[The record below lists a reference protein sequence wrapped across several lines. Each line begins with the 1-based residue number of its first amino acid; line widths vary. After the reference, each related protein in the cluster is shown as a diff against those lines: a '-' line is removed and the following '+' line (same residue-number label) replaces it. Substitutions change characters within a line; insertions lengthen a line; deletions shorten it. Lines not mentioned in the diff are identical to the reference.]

1 MSRSVTRRFV
11 IIVSENA
18 AVVDLSEFQPRQKI
32 VHPKGWEP
40 SVSWTGTGGTITTG
54 PLEHE
59 PDDAIWLT
67 LIEDWGLDPVSTRI
81 IPGSVQIRAW
91 DTQTQDGIQRLKY
104 YRARI
109 EPIFAT
115 EDRADV
121 DALCASIVKR
131 KPAKVE
137 TTTGDL
143 SFLILLSDIQL
154 GKGEGDGTPGT
165 IARVMSSLD
174 NAVQRVKDLK
184 KLGRAIDSIYIIGLG
199 DIVEGCSGDWY
210 AMQTYQ
216 ADLNRREQE
225 KVARRLILAYID
237 RFVDLGYR
245 VVCSCVPGNHGE
257 NRKNGKAF
265 TSFDDNADI
274 SVFESVSEILSA
286 NPDRY
291 ANVFMPLD
299 CIEKSTLTATF
310 DLNGVP
316 CGFAHGHQFRGGG
329 GGSIGKI
336 ESWLK
341 GQALGRLPVGDAQ
354 LIYSGHFHHF
364 VCSEATSRTVF
375 QTPAQDGGSQ
385 WFSESTGKHSPSG
398 LLTMT
403 VGKAAGR
410 RGWNDLA
417 IL

>member
-1 MSRSVTRRFV
+1 MEQLFAITEPELVA
-11 IIVSENA
+11 VSM
-18 AVVDLSEFQPRQKI
+18 VDLSEFQPRVKH
-32 VHPKGWEP
+32 VHPQGWEP
-40 SVSWTGTGGTITTG
+40 SVSWTGTGGTINTG

-67 LIEDWGLDPVSTRI
+67 LIEDWGLDPASTRI

-91 DTQTQDGIQRLKY
+91 DTQTPEGIQRLKY

-115 EDRADV
+115 EGRADV
-121 DALCASIVKR
+121 DELCASIIKR
-131 KPAKVE
+131 RPAKVE
-137 TTTGDL
+137 VKTGDL

-165 IARVMSSLD
+165 IARVMASLD
-174 NAVQRVKDLK
+174 NAAQRVKDLK
-184 KLGRAIDSIYIIGLG
+184 KLGRNIESIYIIGLG

-274 SVFESVSEILSA
+274 SVFESVAEILSA

-291 ANVFMPLD
+291 ANVFMPMD

-329 GGSIGKI
+329 GGSINKI

-341 GQALGRLPVGDAQ
+341 GQALGRLPVADAQ

-364 VCSEATSRTVF
+364 VSSEATSRTVF

-385 WFSESTGKHSPSG
+385 WFTESTGQHSPAG

-403 VGKAAGR
+403 VGKAAGK